1 MLVVRFKVLLK
12 KKKVVNLGFF
22 IYLFFKQK
30 KVMVGEGFLDNLCIE
45 LMVVP
50 GLYSK
55 DFNGGTILKNEGM
68 NSKDLF
74 VLFNCFFLLVIVI
87 C

>member
-1 MLVVRFKVLLK
+1 
-12 KKKVVNLGFF
+12 
-22 IYLFFKQK
+22 
-30 KVMVGEGFLDNLCIE
+30 MVGEGFLDNLCIE

-74 VLFNCFFLLVIVI
+74 VLFNCFFFSCNCYMLIIFLPIKETNKKWVFLTHHH
-87 C
+87 